1 MSVPSLQGSH
11 TMKKIDYDKLYDTVN
26 EYLEEKLDELL
37 LFVDNHRYP
46 LIVTFSVHLLLVILI
61 ANVTI
66 KYYESGES
74 KIVAV
79 SMEELQ
85 RIEEELRDAGVD
97 RLSIDARLSTSNAS
111 MSGFTNQAAADLGE
125 DVDIS
130 RIKQD
135 FSTLQEAK
143 AVTKQVNEYGED
155 VRVDLFSE
163 QVKNRDVNL
172 DEYQKIDKDAYK
184 GTAREQVYT
193 GKSTVTYG
201 FDGSVKRHNIEPV
214 PVPVYTVRVGGLV
227 VVDVRVNR
235 AGRVVSAQ
243 INREKTKCTNEDAYE
258 KAVTYA
264 RRARFNVDESAPE
277 PQPGYISYE
286 FQ

>member
-1 MSVPSLQGSH
+1 
-11 TMKKIDYDKLYDTVN
+11 MKKIDYDKLYDTVN

-125 DVDIS
+125 DIDIS

-193 GKSTVTYG
+193 GK
-201 FDGSVKRHNIEPV
+201 RL
-214 PVPVYTVRVGGLV
+214 YTG
-227 VVDVRVNR
+227 
-235 AGRVVSAQ
+235 AFQ
-243 INREKTKCTNEDAYE
+243 TPDA
-258 KAVTYA
+258 KW
-264 RRARFNVDESAPE
+264 RII
-277 PQPGYISYE
+277 YITAK
-286 FQ
+286 QGKL